1 MLEHARC
8 LRGSWYAEFR
18 CVFCVS
24 ALIQS
29 GSVCE
34 NRSNKGAHDKLINLS
49 CTWPAASPTLI
60 LSCLHTHT
68 HAHTALCVC
77 MCVTVLCHN
86 SEWMHMP
93 RHDLSYWKICSVRS
107 PPLSFH
113 FHSHS
118 FLQINHTHLTQSVS
132 LPALAVLPLSLFLSN
147 SFSVFWLFVFL
158 PLPFFSP
165 LSHSPSL
172 LFLSSHAKS
181 AFTFSFHPPSC
192 RSLSSPSSSR

>member
-1 MLEHARC
+1 M
-8 LRGSWYAEFR
+8 
-18 CVFCVS
+18 FCVS

-49 CTWPAASPTLI
+49 CTWPAASHTLI

-77 MCVTVLCHN
+77 ITV
-86 SEWMHMP
+86 SECTCQGM
-93 RHDLSYWKICSVRS
+93 ISVIGKYVLYAH